1 MEIEMEILATII
13 AWTVGITVTVACVAI
28 AVTIVAFLAIVAARI
43 ILAFTDRSDHIYRK
57 RR

>member
-1 MEIEMEILATII
+1 MEILATII
-13 AWTVGITVTVACVAI
+13 AWTVGVTVTIACIAI
-28 AVTIVAFLAIVAARI
+28 AVTIISFLAIIAARI